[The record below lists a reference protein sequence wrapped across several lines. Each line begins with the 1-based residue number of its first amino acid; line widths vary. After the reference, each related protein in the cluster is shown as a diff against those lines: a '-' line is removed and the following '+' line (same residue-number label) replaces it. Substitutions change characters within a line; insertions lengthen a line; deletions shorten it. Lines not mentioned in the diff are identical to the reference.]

1 MLLSV
6 RRRLGVL
13 LHSLGWAGFLVVGF
27 GMVALAL
34 VLGALS
40 SLALAPA
47 HLETIRSFGPL
58 GLSLT
63 GLSAVLIGLYWI
75 VKGFTLAFRRLSWRD
90 QETSERLRAFVLGKL
105 EGQLPPLVALGGG
118 TGLSTILKGLK
129 ELPIDLTAI
138 VTVTDDGGSSGR
150 LRKELQI
157 LPPGD
162 IRNCLV
168 ALSPSESLLSRLFQF
183 RFEEGGE
190 VSGHSFGNLFIAA
203 MTGVLGDFGT
213 AVREASSILAIRGKV
228 IPVTCDNV
236 QLKAA
241 FDDGTSVTGETAI
254 SSAKKTIRSVEVQP
268 TDPLP
273 NPEALQAID
282 QARVIVL
289 GPGSLYTSII
299 PNLLIPGI
307 AERINR
313 SSARVVY
320 ICNVMTQPGETDNF
334 TAVDHVQALLQ
345 KTGLRKIDVA
355 IVNARRVARQL
366 MSKYEA
372 MGQFW
377 VPPTVTR
384 IEDLGIRVVAGDYLS
399 ETDLVRHNAR
409 TLGVAILSLLQEPL
423 TGTGARSLH
432 SGHATG
438 A

>member
-6 RRRLGVL
+6 RRQLSVL
-13 LHSLGWAGFLVVGF
+13 LRALGWAGLLVVGF
-27 GMVALAL
+27 AMVALAL

-40 SLALAPA
+40 TLALAPA

-58 GLSLT
+58 GLSLAA
-63 GLSAVLIGLYWI
+63 LSAILIGLYWI
-75 VKGFTLAFRRLSWRD
+75 WRGFGQAFRQLSWRD
-90 QETSERLRAFVLGKL
+90 QATSERLRAFVLRRL

-118 TGLSTILKGLK
+118 TGLSTLLKGLK
-129 ELPIDLTAI
+129 ELPVDLTAI

-168 ALSPSESLLSRLFQF
+168 ALSPSESLLSRLFQH

-190 VSGHSFGNLFIAA
+190 VAGHSFGNLFIAA

-213 AVREASSILAIRGKV
+213 AVREASSILAIRGQV

-236 QLKAA
+236 ELEAT
-241 FDDGTSVTGETAI
+241 FTDGSSVRGETAI
-254 SSAKKTIRSVEVQP
+254 SGAGKRIASVALIP
-268 TDPLP
+268 PAALP
-273 NPEALQAID
+273 NAEALQAID
-282 QARVIVL
+282 QARVVVL
-289 GPGSLYTSII
+289 GPGSLFTSVI
-299 PNLLIPGI
+299 PNLLIPEI

-313 SSARVVY
+313 SPARVVY
-320 ICNVMTQPGETDNF
+320 ICNVMTQPGETDGF
-334 TAVDHVQALLQ
+334 TAADHVAALLE
-345 KTGLRKIDVA
+345 KTALRRIDVA

-366 MSKYEA
+366 MAKYEA
-372 MGQFW
+372 MGQYW

-384 IEDLGIRVVAGDYLS
+384 IEEMGIRVVAGDFLS
-399 ETDLVRHNAR
+399 ETDLVRHDARALSNA
-409 TLGVAILSLLQEPL
+409 VMAQLQD
-423 TGTGARSLH
+423 AR
-432 SGHATG
+432 A

>member
-1 MLLSV
+1 MLLSL
-6 RRRLGVL
+6 RRHLGAL
-13 LHSLGWAGFLVVGF
+13 LHALGWAGFIVVGF
-27 GMVALAL
+27 GLIALGL

-58 GLSLT
+58 GLSMAAFT
-63 GLSAVLIGLYWI
+63 AVLIGFYW
-75 VKGFTLAFRRLSWRD
+75 VGKGFSLAFQSLSWRD
-90 QETSERLRAFVLGKL
+90 HQTSEGLRAFVLRKF

-118 TGLSTILKGLK
+118 TGLSTLLKGLK
-129 ELPIDLTAI
+129 ELPMDLTAI

-183 RFEEGGE
+183 RFEEGSGF
-190 VSGHSFGNLFIAA
+190 SGHSFGNLFIAA

-236 QLKAA
+236 QLVAS
-241 FDDGTSVTGETAI
+241 FEDGSIVTGETAI
-254 SSAKKTIRSVEVQP
+254 SAAKKMIKSVEVQP
-268 TDPLP
+268 SQPLP

-282 QARVIVL
+282 QARIIVL
-289 GPGSLYTSII
+289 GPGSLFTSII

-313 SSARVVY
+313 SQARVVY

-334 TAVDHVQALLQ
+334 TAVDHVQGILQ
-345 KTGLRKIDVA
+345 KTSLRKIDVA
-355 IVNARRVARQL
+355 IVNARRAAKQL
-366 MSKYEA
+366 MIKYESQ
-372 MGQFW
+372 GQFW
-377 VPPTVTR
+377 VPPTVTK
-384 IEDLGIRVVAGDYLS
+384 IEDLGVRVVAGDFLS
-399 ETDLVRHNAR
+399 ETDLVRHNER
-409 TLGVAILSLLQEPL
+409 TLSVAILNLLHEPPAV
-423 TGTGARSLH
+423 TDG
-432 SGHATG
+432 
-438 A
+438 